1 VAVVKLIR
9 RCWAEFWLPA
19 AVTDQQLMALCQL
32 QPHHL
37 IKLSLKLEQCN
48 SQAIIYNKGRRLWH
62 LRHCLP
68 ALCRVA

>member
-1 VAVVKLIR
+1 MVGVAR
-9 RCWAEFWLPA
+9 RLWAEFWLPA
-19 AVTDQQLMALCQL
+19 AVTDQQLMAMCQL

-37 IKLSLKLEQCN
+37 VKLSLKLEDHSPN
-48 SQAIIYNKGRRLWH
+48 AISYSKGRRLWH